1 MKKFIVKYGNVF
13 AALAL
18 MITTINVN
26 STCWFIMH
34 QDKLPEAAKKLRKF

>member
-1 MKKFIVKYGNVF
+1 MKKFIVKHGNVF

-34 QDKLPEAAKKLRKF
+34 QDKLPKAAKKLRKF